1 METVYGI
8 APAGVRPFYILGP
21 VIVLLAGVLV
31 LLAVAG
37 YASRHARFV
46 VTETGLDLRGD
57 IYGKQVPWSAL
68 RVSEARLVDL
78 TRDSGLRPRSR
89 RLGTGLPGYAAGW
102 FRLNNGER
110 ALVYLTRTRP
120 VLYVP
125 TSLGYSLLLSP
136 QDPESLLATLRRKT
150 IQP

>member
-8 APAGVRPFYILGP
+8 APAGARPFYILVP
-21 VIVLLAGVLV
+21 VFVLLAGVLV
-31 LLAVAG
+31 LLAVTG

-46 VTETGLDLRGD
+46 VTDSGLEFRGD
-57 IYGKQVPWSAL
+57 IYGKPVTWTAL
-68 RVSEARLVDL
+68 RTSEARVVDL
-78 TRDSGLRPRSR
+78 NQDSGLRPRSR

-110 ALVYLTRTRP
+110 ALVYLTRYRP

-125 TSLGYSLLLSP
+125 TKLGYSLLLSP
-136 QDPESLLATLRRKT
+136 QDPDSLLAALRRKPT
-150 IQP
+150 QP

>member
-1 METVYGI
+1 V
-8 APAGVRPFYILGP
+8 F
-21 VIVLLAGVLV
+21 VLLAGVLV

-57 IYGKQVPWSAL
+57 ICGKQVPWTAL

-78 TRDSGLRPRSR
+78 NRDSGLRPRSR

-102 FRLNNGER
+102 FRLNNGGR
-110 ALVYLTRTRP
+110 ALVYLTRPNP
-120 VLYVP
+120 VVYVP

-136 QDPESLLATLRRKT
+136 QDLEHLLAALRQKST
-150 IQP
+150 QP

>member
-8 APAGVRPFYILGP
+8 APAGVRPFYILVP
-21 VIVLLAGVLV
+21 VFVLLAAVLI

-37 YASRHARFV
+37 HASRHARFV

-57 IYGKQVPWSAL
+57 IYGKEVPWNAL
-68 RVSEARLVDL
+68 RMSEARLTDL
-78 TRDSGLRPRSR
+78 NRETALRPRSR

-110 ALVYLTRTRP
+110 ALVYLTRANP
-120 VLYVP
+120 VVYVP
-125 TSLGYSLLLSP
+125 TNLGYSLLLSP
-136 QDPESLLATLRRKT
+136 QNPESLLAALRRKPT
-150 IQP
+150 QP

>member
-8 APAGVRPFYILGP
+8 APAGVRPFYILVP
-21 VIVLLAGVLV
+21 VFVLLAGVLV

-37 YASRHARFV
+37 YGSRHGRFV

-57 IYGKQVPWSAL
+57 IYGKEVPWTAL

-78 TRDSGLRPRSR
+78 SQDSGLRPRSR

-110 ALVYLTRTRP
+110 ALVYLTRSKP

-136 QDPESLLATLRRKT
+136 QDPVNLLAALRRRST
-150 IQP
+150 QP

>member
-8 APAGVRPFYILGP
+8 APAGLRPFYILGP
-21 VIVLLAGVLV
+21 VFLLLAGVLI
-31 LLAVAG
+31 LLAVTG

-46 VTETGLDLRGD
+46 ATETGLDFRGD
-57 IYGKQVPWSAL
+57 IYGKQVPWTAL
-68 RVSEARLVDL
+68 RTSEARLVDL
-78 TRDSGLRPRSR
+78 SQESGRRPRSR

-110 ALVYLTRTRP
+110 ALVYLTRRNP

-125 TSLGYSLLLSP
+125 TNRGYSLLLSP
-136 QDPESLLATLRRKT
+136 QDAEGLLKTLRRKT
-150 IQP
+150 NQP